1 MYNWYSTEAMLK
13 RPESSAYSHRD
24 VGVWNMSFVTSP
36 NPEGV
41 NAAVQNAEAFVAM
54 CQADQNEDEKSLF
67 PNHTR
72 VHSLEQRYRG
82 EERTK
87 KLREL
92 KSAWDPEGVFTRQF
106 L

>member
-1 MYNWYSTEAMLK
+1 
-13 RPESSAYSHRD
+13 
-24 VGVWNMSFVTSP
+24 MSFVTSP
-36 NPEGV
+36 EEKAAK
-41 NAAVQNAEAFVAM
+41 AAVQNAEAFVAM
-54 CQADQNEDEKSLF
+54 CQADQKEEEKALF

-82 EERTK
+82 EERRK